1 MTLVLPLP
9 TKKPS
14 KMPHSYALNKSPL
27 ETIVV
32 MIKRNRKVDLLVLT
46 L

>member
-1 MTLVLPLP
+1 MKLVLLLP

-14 KMPHSYALNKSPL
+14 KMPHYYALKKSPL

-32 MIKRNRKVDLLVLT
+32 IIKRNRKVDLLVLT